1 LLIIPAYYLL
11 IPISLITIRTTLQFP
26 NLQINFLLLNF
37 EKTHYIHFIT
47 KNNPTINMKTGYG
60 NKLIPNILRTK
71 FLVINIYSTLF
82 WKTHIGKLISQLS
95 IVCYVIRSIK
105 PYMSHTT
112 LIMVYYS
119 LFHAIMNYGLIHNS
133 VSDFPQ
139 RF

>member
-1 LLIIPAYYLL
+1 MIPAYYLL
-11 IPISLITIRTTLQFP
+11 IPTSLITIRTSLQFS
-26 NLQINFLLLNF
+26 NLQINILLPNF

-47 KNNPTINMKTGYG
+47 KNNPAINVKTGYD
-60 NKLIPNILRTK
+60 NKLIPNILDTK
-71 FLVINIYSTLF
+71 FLVINNESTLS
-82 WKTHIGKLISQLS
+82 WKTHTQKLISKLS

-105 PYMSHTT
+105 PYTSHTT

-133 VSDFPQ
+133 VSDLPQ

>member
-1 LLIIPAYYLL
+1 MITAYYLL
-11 IPISLITIRTTLQFP
+11 IPISLITIKTSLQFS

-47 KNNPTINMKTGYG
+47 MNNPNINMKTGYD
-60 NKLIPNILRTK
+60 NKLIPNILHSK

-82 WKTHIGKLISQLS
+82 WRTYIGKLLSKLS
-95 IVCYVIRSIK
+95 ILCYVISCIT
-105 PYMSHTT
+105 PYTSPTT

-139 RF
+139 RL